1 LFTLPAKH
9 WLVPASHERRVVKR
23 HAPATARN
31 RQPILEVLRPRLP
44 ADGLVLEVASGS
56 GEHVVHFAA
65 ALRHLVFQPSD
76 PSPTARDSIDDWVG
90 TSGLANVRPAVAL
103 DAAAPEWPVARAAA
117 VLCSN
122 MIHIAPWTAAIGLV
136 AGAARVLPAS
146 GLLYLYGP
154 FRRDGRHVAPS
165 NDAFDRDLKARNA
178 EWGVRDLEA
187 VTALATNHGFAA
199 PEVVDMPANNLSL
212 AFRRT

>member
-1 LFTLPAKH
+1 M
-9 WLVPASHERRVVKR
+9 RR

-65 ALRHLVFQPSD
+65 ALPRLVFQPSD
-76 PSPTARDSIDDWVG
+76 PDPAARASIDDWAAA
-90 TSGLANVRPAVAL
+90 SGLANVRPAVAL
-103 DAAAPEWPVARAAA
+103 DARVPEWPVTRAAA

-122 MIHIAPWTAAIGLV
+122 MIHIAPWAAAVGLV
-136 AGAARVLPAS
+136 AGAARVLPAG

-154 FRRDGRHVAPS
+154 FRLAGGHTAPS
-165 NDAFDRDLKARNA
+165 NDAFDRDLRERNA
-178 EWGVRDLEA
+178 AWGVRDLAA
-187 VTALATNHGFAA
+187 VTALAATHGFAA
-199 PEVVDMPANNLSL
+199 PEVIDMPANNLSL

>member
-1 LFTLPAKH
+1 M
-9 WLVPASHERRVVKR
+9 KR

-56 GEHVVHFAA
+56 GEHIVHFAA
-65 ALRHLVFQPSD
+65 ALPRLVFQPSD
-76 PSPTARDSIDDWVG
+76 PSPAARDSIDDWAG
-90 TSGLANVRPAVAL
+90 ASGLANVRPAVAL
-103 DAAAPEWPVARAAA
+103 DATASKWPVTQADA

-122 MIHIAPWTAAIGLV
+122 MIHIAPWAAAIGLV
-136 AGAARVLPAS
+136 AGAARVLPPG

-154 FRRDGRHVAPS
+154 FRLAGRHVAPS
-165 NDAFDRDLKARNA
+165 NDAFDRDLRERNA

-187 VTALATNHGFAA
+187 VTALATTQGFAT
-199 PEVVDMPANNLSL
+199 PEVIDMPNNNLSL
-212 AFRRT
+212 AYRRT